1 MHVHANSTDKKMST
15 LSSPKVSVFPAS
27 VWAKLEISFVAA
39 AGHHFWHCRLR
50 KCLMSG
56 STTNALC
63 AGAFDVGIEAFA
75 FPPTFSRLPAAL
87 ACQKNIWASAIVG
100 KCVQCGNNLR
110 SNEKCSRGQW
120 KSKFGHYKSPTESCQ
135 GQQALDFDRRRNTR
149 FWQRD

>member
-1 MHVHANSTDKKMST
+1 MHVHANSTDMN
-15 LSSPKVSVFPAS
+15 LVSV
-27 VWAKLEISFVAA
+27 KLVYFQLRSLQNSKFSSAAA

-75 FPPTFSRLPAAL
+75 FPPTFSRLPAAV